1 MRVIGGGCTFA
12 DGYRLGSLGRHALP
26 GSGDALE
33 RRPIRLGLLQP
44 GPCVLCAVA
53 DPSNAAPVL
62 QMPGSLA
69 ETGRGLQIICQLSDQ
84 WGYAASGRTGKVVW
98 AILTTRLIVTD
109 GHDHVHP
116 GVDGAEAG
124 QRPVRDTQHLRPLTS

>member
-53 DPSNAAPVL
+53 DPSNATPV
-62 QMPGSLA
+62 PRTRGSLA
-69 ETGRGLQIICQLSDQ
+69 ETGRGLQIICALSDR
-84 WGYAASGRTGKVVW
+84 WGYTAASKTGKVVW
-98 AILTTRLIVTD
+98 ALFC
-109 GHDHVHP
+109 G
-116 GVDGAEAG
+116 
-124 QRPVRDTQHLRPLTS
+124 